1 MKLHGHPWYKLNFET
16 MGIFCVKTLQC
27 VAAGIDAKMK
37 NDLLRGPWDSVL
49 EWQACGGIEI

>member
-1 MKLHGHPWYKLNFET
+1 